1 MRIAIVDDD
10 AQERRVLRAR
20 LEASDT
26 EITEY
31 SGGAEFL
38 AAARQQ
44 PFQVVFLDIYMPG
57 QDGMQTAKALRCF
70 DPTCLLV
77 FTTTSTDH
85 ALAGFQVRA
94 LHYLVKPYTS
104 DDITRLMAE
113 IRARLPKEER
123 VLEVKVGGAT
133 VKLCCRDIVFA
144 EHFAHNIHLHTAQ
157 GQVLVTRLSFGE
169 FMTQV
174 QGDARFFQCSR
185 GVAANLEHARDF
197 DGKVFRMD
205 DGSNVGVSRDLA
217 KNARQAFM
225 DFLFQREGAV

>member
-20 LEASDT
+20 LEATDT

-38 AAARQQ
+38 VAARQQ

-144 EHFAHNIHLHTAQ
+144 EHFSHNIHLHTAQ

-205 DGSNVGVSRDLA
+205 DGSNVGVSRDLV

>member
-20 LEASDT
+20 LEATDT

-38 AAARQQ
+38 VAARQQ

-144 EHFAHNIHLHTAQ
+144 EHFSHNIHLHTAQ

-205 DGSNVGVSRDLA
+205 DGSNVGVSRDLT
-217 KNARQAFM
+217 KNAKQAFM